1 MLCTRCGASAVVKRG
16 EQYYCG
22 KCALTRDWEEI
33 IAVVQDTRVEAPVAG
48 TGEHAPG

>member
-22 KCALTRDWEEI
+22 ECALKRDWEAMIE
-33 IAVVQDTRVEAPVAG
+33 VQE
-48 TGEHAPG
+48 